1 MNFNIWKILAILFA
15 LIILGAV
22 LRIVCFPID
31 TISKGLGIAEDVR
44 DKTLTG
50 SNAIYNYEWF
60 KMQEASIKQLVE
72 QETRAITAAKNLKE
86 SLPNDRSKWDWVDKN
101 EYDRLGQV
109 ATGIGMQIDKAIAEY
124 NAKSSMVN
132 RNIFK
137 DNLPT
142 NLTRGFYTGVEYMQ
156 DREAK

>member
-1 MNFNIWKILAILFA
+1 MDLNIWKILAILFA
-15 LIILGAV
+15 VIILGVA
-22 LRIVCFPID
+22 LRIACFPIN
-31 TISKGLGIAEDVR
+31 TISKGMGVAEDVR

-50 SNAIYNYEWF
+50 DNAIYNYEWF

-72 QETRAITAAKNLKE
+72 QETRAIATAKNLRE
-86 SLPNDRSKWDWVDKN
+86 SLDTDRSKWDWVDKN
-101 EYDRLGQV
+101 EYDRLQQV
-109 ATGIGMQIDKAIAEY
+109 ATGIGMQIDRAMAEY

-142 NLTRGFYTGVEYMQ
+142 NLSRGFYTGVEYMQ
-156 DREAK
+156 DRETK